1 MSCSGGDSPG
11 RYPDRMLLQ
20 GDGLMSLMNAL
31 LSRRIV
37 RVLPLGLVA
46 AIMAC
51 TPQLDQKRLVRD
63 GAVER
68 MAVSAPG
75 VDRNSGPFC
84 GNQQLRAGQAGGKA
98 PRPSSAYIIGPG
110 DSLKFNIFGETG
122 MSDLTTRV
130 DDGGYVQLP
139 IVKLVQVA
147 GKTTREIQTE
157 LTEAFSEEFNEPWVT
172 VELLDSKSA
181 PIYFLGEF
189 REPGV
194 RYVAGATNILEA
206 IALAGGLEED
216 AYLPGARL
224 LRDDRICTVDLN
236 ALLRNGAF
244 EQNVW
249 MKSGDVIFAPRKE
262 DMSVYVL
269 GAVASPQAVAF
280 GTDGRTLLQVLSMAG
295 GATPGSAHLD
305 EVRVIRA
312 FTPTR
317 GELIVVDAAAMLS
330 GRGLDFPLEPGDVV
344 FVPRTA
350 LGDWNVALG
359 EILPSLQVISGVLT
373 PITLIESLKN

>member
-1 MSCSGGDSPG
+1 
-11 RYPDRMLLQ
+11 
-20 GDGLMSLMNAL
+20 MSLLNAILSKGIVRLLPMVGVLAL
-31 LSRRIV
+31 L
-37 RVLPLGLVA
+37 G
-46 AIMAC
+46 C
-51 TPQLDQKRLVRD
+51 TPQLDHNRLHKE

-68 MAVSAPG
+68 MAVSSPG
-75 VDRNSGPFC
+75 VDRNTGPFC
-84 GNQQLRAGQAGGKA
+84 GGQKLGAGQAGGKGK
-98 PRPSSAYIIGPG
+98 RPSGAYVVGPG
-110 DSLKFNIFGETG
+110 DSLKFNIFGEEG
-122 MSDLTTRV
+122 MNDLTTRV

-139 IVKLVQVA
+139 IVKLFKVA
-147 GKTTREIQTE
+147 GKTTREIQAE
-157 LTEAFSEEFNEPWVT
+157 LTEAYVEEFKTPWVT

-194 RYVAGATNILEA
+194 RYVSGSTNILEA

-224 LRDDRICTVDLN
+224 LRNDQICTVDLN

-244 EQNVW
+244 DQNVW

-269 GAVASPQAVAF
+269 GAVASPQAVPF
-280 GTDGRTLLQVLSMAG
+280 GAEGRTLLQVLAMAG
-295 GATPGSAHLD
+295 GPKAGSAYLAD
-305 EVRVIRA
+305 VRIIRA

-344 FVPRTA
+344 FVPRSA

-359 EILPSLQVISGVLT
+359 EILPSLQMISGVLT
-373 PITLIESLKN
+373 PITLIESLKQ

>member
-1 MSCSGGDSPG
+1 
-11 RYPDRMLLQ
+11 
-20 GDGLMSLMNAL
+20 MSLSHMF

-37 RVLPLGLVA
+37 RFLPIGMVLAL
-46 AIMAC
+46 MAC
-51 TPQLDQKRLVRD
+51 TPLLDRERLYKD
-63 GAVER
+63 GAVQR
-68 MAVSAPG
+68 MSVTAPG
-75 VDRNSGPFC
+75 VDRNTGPYC
-84 GNQQLRAGQAGGKA
+84 GKRPMGAGQAGGKA
-98 PRPSSAYIIGPG
+98 KRPASAYIVGPG
-110 DSLKFNIFGETG
+110 DTLKFNIYGEAG
-122 MSDLTTRV
+122 MNDLTARV

-139 IVKLVQVA
+139 IVKRLKVA
-147 GKTTREIQTE
+147 GRTTRDIQDE
-157 LTEAFSEEFNEPWVT
+157 LTEAYVGEFREPWVT
-172 VELLDSKSA
+172 VELIDSKSA

-194 RYVAGATNILEA
+194 RYVTGSTNILEA

-224 LRDDRICTVDLN
+224 LRDDQICTVDLN

-249 MKSGDVIFAPRKE
+249 MRPGDVIFAPRKE

-269 GAVASPQAVAF
+269 GAVASPQAVPF
-280 GTDGRTLLQVLSMAG
+280 GSDGRTILQVLSMAG
-295 GATPGSAHLD
+295 GPKPGSAYLSD
-305 EVRVIRA
+305 VRVIRA

-317 GELIVVDAAAMLS
+317 GELIVVDVAAMLA

-344 FVPRTA
+344 FVPRSA

-359 EILPSLQVISGVLT
+359 EILPSLQLISGVLT
-373 PITLIESLKN
+373 PITLIQSLKE

>member
-1 MSCSGGDSPG
+1 
-11 RYPDRMLLQ
+11 MLL
-20 GDGLMSLMNAL
+20 
-31 LSRRIV
+31 
-37 RVLPLGLVA
+37 
-46 AIMAC
+46 AC
-51 TPQLDQKRLVRD
+51 TPQLDSARLYKN
-63 GAVER
+63 GAVQR

-75 VDRNSGPFC
+75 VDRNTGPFC
-84 GNQQLRAGQAGGKA
+84 GKQALGAGQAGGKA
-98 PRPSSAYIIGPG
+98 KRPSGAYVVGPG
-110 DSLKFNIFGETG
+110 DNLKFNIYGEEG
-122 MSDLTTRV
+122 MNDITARV

-139 IVKLVQVA
+139 IVELVQVA
-147 GKTTREIQTE
+147 GKTTREIQAE
-157 LTEAFSEEFNEPWVT
+157 LKDAYVGEFRTPWVT
-172 VELLDSKSA
+172 VELMESKSA

-194 RYVAGATNILEA
+194 RYVSGSTNILEA

-224 LRDDRICTVDLN
+224 LRNDKICTVDLN

-244 EQNVW
+244 DQNVW

-269 GAVASPQAVAF
+269 GAVGSPQAIPF
-280 GTDGRTLLQVLSMAG
+280 GAEGRTVLQALTMAG
-295 GATPGSAHLD
+295 GPKAGSSYLQD
-305 EVRVIRA
+305 VRIIRA

-330 GRGLDFPLEPGDVV
+330 GRGMDFPLEPGDVV
-344 FVPRTA
+344 FVPRSA

-359 EILPSLQVISGVLT
+359 EILPSLQVNS
-373 PITLIESLKN
+373 